1 MDPLYPQSSPADVEI
16 SLHERQRREL
26 MHMLSNSGS
35 RPVAELSEMSEAERC
50 KWLFWN
56 LHENLDE
63 IRRMEPS
70 LQARVTSMQFTV
82 LDGSTLTGDGS
93 MEKRLDLACKWTLE
107 LSYPGFPDEIS
118 HGLGDG
124 WVNLVIADESPAY
137 LSVQEGQKAYL
148 DADHTT
154 YPNQLY
160 LEGWVTP
167 GVWQEMRSHLSNPN
181 PTCRTDVVL
190 LDNVL
195 FPVKSGFDFV
205 LGPPGSIGVVNME
218 FRAFSHPTER
228 RSFRRG
234 EPRRRT

>member
-1 MDPLYPQSSPADVEI
+1 MDPLFPQKSAAIDASP
-16 SLHERQRREL
+16 HERQRREL
-26 MHMLSNSGS
+26 MKMLSPCGS
-35 RPVAELSEMSEAERC
+35 RTVAELSEMTEAERC

-63 IRRMEPS
+63 ARLFEPS

-82 LDGSTLTGDGS
+82 LDGSTLVGDGKL
-93 MEKRLDLACKWTLE
+93 EKRLDLACKWTLE
-107 LSYPGFPDEIS
+107 LKYPGYPDEIS
-118 HGLGDG
+118 HSLGDG
-124 WVNLVIADESPAY
+124 WVNLVIAEQPPAY
-137 LSVQEGQKAYL
+137 MSVHEGQKAYL
-148 DADHTT
+148 DADHGT

-160 LEGWVTP
+160 LEGWVTN
-167 GVWQEMRSHLSNPN
+167 GVWQEMGSHLANPN

-195 FPVKSGFDFV
+195 FPVKNGFDFV

-228 RSFRRG
+228 RAFRRG